1 MQDRRRTLGERGE
14 DLALQEYLRRGYR
27 LVARN
32 WRCRIGEL
40 DLVLGGIDGLVI
52 CEVKTRRGASF
63 GPGWEAVTLKKQ
75 AKIRAV
81 AQAFLITSGVPEGAV
96 RFDVASIAIAAGATG
111 PGRSGRVEVE
121 LFEDAF

>member
-1 MQDRRRTLGERGE
+1 VDDRLALGVTGE
-14 DLALQEYLRRGYR
+14 DAALARYARLGYR

-40 DLVLGGIDGLVI
+40 DLILERDGLLVF
-52 CEVKTRRGASF
+52 CEVKTRRGTRF
-63 GPGWEAVTLKKQ
+63 GPGWEAVTGRKR

-81 AQAFLITSGVPEGAV
+81 AEAFVIDTHARPSAV
-96 RFDVASIAIAAGATG
+96 RFDVASVTAGTA
-111 PGRSGRVEVE
+111 SAEVE